1 MMCIRIDQIIA
12 IGLAL
17 IAWLGF
23 LGTPANAQTWP
34 HRPVKLVVPLGPGS
48 GADLGARLLAA
59 RLTKQW
65 SQTVIVEDRPG
76 GDGMVGITA
85 VLGARDDHMLMFGP
99 SSGFVAHP
107 YLRERLPYAQ
117 GDLLPVARFS
127 VTLVG
132 LASPASLNAR
142 SRNSWTSRARRRAK

>member
-1 MMCIRIDQIIA
+1 MMCIRINQIIA

-48 GADLGARLLAA
+48 GADLGARLLAD

-65 SQTVIVEDRPG
+65 GQTVIVEDRPAA
-76 GDGMVGITA
+76 MA
-85 VLGARDDHMLMFGP
+85 W
-99 SSGFVAHP
+99 S
-107 YLRERLPYAQ
+107 
-117 GDLLPVARFS
+117 
-127 VTLVG
+127 
-132 LASPASLNAR
+132 ASPRCSG
-142 SRNSWTSRARRRAK
+142 RATTIC

>member
-1 MMCIRIDQIIA
+1 MMCIRINQVIA

-17 IAWLGF
+17 IAWLCF
-23 LGTPANAQTWP
+23 FGTLANAQTWP

-48 GADLGARLLAA
+48 GADLGARLLAD

-65 SQTVIVEDRPG
+65 RRTVVVENRPG

-107 YLRERLPYAQ
+107 YLHEKLPYAQ